1 MLERLIQGEG
11 EFIFTWQSVRHHR
24 LTYRPGEQWI
34 HTFSS
39 SFIML
44 TMILNSRW
52 HHARDASLPIC
63 ISQCTPST
71 SNESSWSSIPNG
83 RRFDT
88 ARSSQ
93 PSLLTIMQSLAFYM
107 LPFTSCRHV
116 PAPLGII
123 KYISHEHKRQ
133 DYSFL
138 VSRGDTVCRA
148 KQAWHLH
155 VYLSSLLSRISLHT
169 QANSLRIHIHKSLV
183 IWDREK

>member
-52 HHARDASLPIC
+52 HHTRDASLPIG

-71 SNESSWSSIPNG
+71 SSESSWSSISNG

-116 PAPLGII
+116 PAPWVSASTAPMGISVRTTPSWSAVTI
-123 KYISHEHKRQ
+123 RSI
-133 DYSFL
+133 
-138 VSRGDTVCRA
+138 
-148 KQAWHLH
+148 
-155 VYLSSLLSRISLHT
+155 
-169 QANSLRIHIHKSLV
+169 
-183 IWDREK
+183 

>member
-24 LTYRPGEQWI
+24 FTYRPGEQWI

-52 HHARDASLPIC
+52 HHTRDASLPIG

-71 SNESSWSSIPNG
+71 SSESSWSSIPNG

-107 LPFTSCRHV
+107 LPFTSVAMSPHPGSQQVQLPWALASGLLLPGQPWRYG
-116 PAPLGII
+116 L
-123 KYISHEHKRQ
+123 
-133 DYSFL
+133 YSETS
-138 VSRGDTVCRA
+138 VTPPCI
-148 KQAWHLH
+148 
-155 VYLSSLLSRISLHT
+155 LSSLLSRAGKHT
-169 QANSLRIHIHKSLV
+169 NQPTPNQSINYTV
-183 IWDREK
+183 